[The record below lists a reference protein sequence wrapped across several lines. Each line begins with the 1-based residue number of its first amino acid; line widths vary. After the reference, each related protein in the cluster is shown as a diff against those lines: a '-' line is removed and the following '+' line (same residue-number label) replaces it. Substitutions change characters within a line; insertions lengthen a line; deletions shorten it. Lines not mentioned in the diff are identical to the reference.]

1 MCLVQFC
8 WFTGRVLFLGETL
21 QLIVQLSNQRGQLF
35 PCCSWLAEL
44 PRRSWLSIALHTSY
58 SRTLINAR
66 RAARL
71 RYT

>member
-1 MCLVQFC
+1 
-8 WFTGRVLFLGETL
+8 
-21 QLIVQLSNQRGQLF
+21 
-35 PCCSWLAEL
+35 
-44 PRRSWLSIALHTSY
+44 LSIALHTSY